1 VHHNPQTKAKVLIMQ
16 IEITITEAEVRK
28 IIQDALSKKGIEVET
43 KDINIMVKSK
53 QNYRSEWEQSDFKA
67 TVLSF
72 Q

>member
-1 VHHNPQTKAKVLIMQ
+1 MQ